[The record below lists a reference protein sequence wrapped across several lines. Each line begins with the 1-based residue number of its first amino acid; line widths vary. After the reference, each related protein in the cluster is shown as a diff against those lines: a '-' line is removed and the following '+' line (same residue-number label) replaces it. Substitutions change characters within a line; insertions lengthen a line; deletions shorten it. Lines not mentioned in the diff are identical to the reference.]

1 MTGFEGAGFDH
12 FCHLAVRQQTWQ
24 KTFVKIRRRWSAIV
38 GIAGAISKP
47 GFTRRQLQA
56 SASAEIADSGG
67 R

>member
-12 FCHLAVRQQTWQ
+12 F
-24 KTFVKIRRRWSAIV
+24 AISLFASRPGRNLCENPSSLV
-38 GIAGAISKP
+38 CDCGNRGAISKP